1 MPWKYNNTIIRAGK
15 AWVDNNG
22 YKHPYNW
29 ASAWTDANKK
39 SWGVTWEDA
48 PASEAA
54 FDNRF
59 YWGRQTD
66 GTLIERS
73 LTDVNVVDEDGKA
86 VNDPITGKQMVTLGL
101 KSVAIALAK
110 TQAAGLLA
118 PYDWYVTRKSEKST
132 AIPSAVSTYRDAVRT
147 ACAAIET
154 SIGNASDLTAFMA
167 LYDTPMDSQDPPQP
181 TGNAPIADW
190 PETI

>member
-29 ASAWTDANKK
+29 ASAWSDDDKK
-39 SWGVTWEDA
+39 NWGVSWEDA

-66 GTLIERS
+66 GTLIPRS
-73 LTDVNVVDEDGKA
+73 LTDIDVVDEDGKA
-86 VNDPITGKQMVTLGL
+86 VNDADGNQIVTLGL
-101 KSVAIALAK
+101 KSNAIALAK

-118 PYDWYVTRKSEKST
+118 PHDWQVIKATEVDSYSVPSTVT
-132 AIPSAVSTYRDAVRT
+132 TYRAAVRT
-147 ACAAIET
+147 ASN
-154 SIGNASDLTAFMA
+154 SIGTAITNAADLAAFMA
-167 LYDTPMDSQDPPQP
+167 LYDTPVDSDGKP
-181 TGNAPIADW
+181 TGNAPINDW